1 MFVIQTSLGLPNLNI
16 YIKKKNEEDSGRS
29 SKMTPSCKW
38 RTEIAVITEANKD
51 QSHGVSFQLLNQS
64 RMRGYTIFRLARTL
78 YPKN

>member
-16 YIKKKNEEDSGRS
+16 YLKKKNEEDSGRS
-29 SKMTPSCKW
+29 SKLTPSCKW
-38 RTEIAVITEANKD
+38 RNEIAVITEANKD

-64 RMRGYTIFRLARTL
+64 RMRGYTIFRLGRTL